1 VAADV
6 TQDLV
11 LHERAGRVGYIT
23 INRPPLNILNIA
35 LFDRLASALA
45 ELTLGDGVDIVV
57 LRSSGDRAFSA
68 GAEVADH
75 VPERAPQML
84 ESFHRVA
91 RFLRSMDAV
100 SVVAV
105 HGLALGGGMELV
117 MCCDIVVA
125 AEDAQFGQ
133 PEILLGS
140 FPPIAAALL
149 PDRVGRHHAADIVLT
164 GRRISAFEALALGLV
179 SRLAPPSEL
188 EQELERVVASL
199 RSVSGPVLRLAV
211 RALRGPRAA
220 EFSDAVAANERIY
233 VNELLALDDAREGI
247 EAFLQ
252 KRKPLWR
259 GAQEETSER

>member
-1 VAADV
+1 VAADA

-11 LHERAGRVGYIT
+11 LHQRAGRVGYIT

-35 LFDRLASALA
+35 LFEQLGSALA
-45 ELTLGDGVDIVV
+45 ELTLGEGVDIVV

-75 VPERAPQML
+75 VPERAPRML
-84 ESFHRVA
+84 ETFHRVA
-91 RFLRSMDAV
+91 RFLCSMEPV

-105 HGLALGGGMELV
+105 QGLALGGGMELV

-125 AEDAQFGQ
+125 AENAQFGQ

-149 PDRVGRHHAADIVLT
+149 PARVGRHHAADMVLT

-179 SRLAPPSEL
+179 SRLAPISEL
-188 EQELERVVASL
+188 EQEVGRVVESL
-199 RSVSGPVLRLAV
+199 GANSGPVLRLAV
-211 RALRGPRAA
+211 RALRGSRASG
-220 EFSDAVAANERIY
+220 FSDALAANEKIY
-233 VNELLALDDAREGI
+233 LNELLALDDAREGI
-247 EAFLQ
+247 DAFLQ
-252 KRKPLWR
+252 KRKPLWK